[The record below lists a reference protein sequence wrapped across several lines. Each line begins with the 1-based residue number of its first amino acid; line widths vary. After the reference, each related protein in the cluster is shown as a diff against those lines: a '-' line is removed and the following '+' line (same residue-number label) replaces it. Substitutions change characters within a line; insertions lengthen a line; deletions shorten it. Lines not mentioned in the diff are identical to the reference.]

1 MLQILFF
8 PTSNQRMPYIEKIIN
23 VEKEYIFYSI
33 EYIGYYHIEKIDLPQ
48 YYLVGILEEL
58 YNLKI
63 YNIELFQVD
72 VLETFEPDKSFLC
85 TFEKQRIKIYFKLL
99 D

>member
-1 MLQILFF
+1 MLQLLFF

-23 VEKEYIFYSI
+23 VEKEDVFYCI

-58 YNLKI
+58 YNMKI
-63 YNIELFQVD
+63 KNIELFHVD
-72 VLETFEPDKSFLC
+72 VLETFESDKYFLC
-85 TFEKQRIKIYFKLL
+85 TFEKKRIKIYFKLL

>member
-1 MLQILFF
+1 MLQLLFF
-8 PTSNQRMPYIEKIIN
+8 PTIHQRIPYIEKIEK
-23 VEKEYIFYSI
+23 VEKEDCFYCI
-33 EYIGYYHIEKIDLPQ
+33 EFIGYYHLQKIEIPQ

-63 YNIELFQVD
+63 HYVELFQVD
-72 VLETFEPDKSFLC
+72 ILETFEPDRSFVC